1 MPAVLRPTC
10 CRLNALNEIWVPSA
24 WQRQSFIQSGVD
36 ASKLVVVP
44 EVSLRHAAAQL
55 QQHNC
60 SSTAQQHVSW
70 HTRATAAASTAAH
83 QGMRGHGVAA
93 AQSVARLSA
102 GASQPTC
109 LCGKSNFEKKPLPSA
124 SALGCATLQ
133 LRFDFCSCPLQGVN
147 TSLYDPALYTPL
159 ALRDKAQ
166 LVFGR
171 HWEVKLG
178 QQATA
183 VLGAAANGSAAD
195 LMEHPAAAAAAADA
209 ESDAGANAVST
220 GALASGLETPG
231 GGDGTDSA
239 HRRAVLQKT
248 KHRVDGQQQQ
258 QQQQQQQGSMGSP
271 ASAGVRQTGNGSQ
284 SAEAMQR
291 IDSSSSSGGST
302 GAEGVRR
309 PYRFISTFKW
319 EERKGWSIL
328 LEAYLTAFTAED
340 DVE

>member
-1 MPAVLRPTC
+1 MVLQRHS
-10 CRLNALNEIWVPSA
+10 RLRKRLQVP
-24 WQRQSFIQSGVD
+24 
-36 ASKLVVVP
+36 L
-44 EVSLRHAAAQL
+44 
-55 QQHNC
+55 
-60 SSTAQQHVSW
+60 
-70 HTRATAAASTAAH
+70 
-83 QGMRGHGVAA
+83 
-93 AQSVARLSA
+93 
-102 GASQPTC
+102 SQPAFVRKIT
-109 LCGKSNFEKKPLPSA
+109 LRKKR
-124 SALGCATLQ
+124 LQ
-133 LRFDFCSCPLQGVN
+133 VPVHWGVQHCSCALTFAPVLQGVN

-195 LMEHPAAAAAAADA
+195 LMEHPAAAAAAAADA

-258 QQQQQQQGSMGSP
+258 QQQGSMGSP

-291 IDSSSSSGGST
+291 IDSSSSSDGST
-302 GAEGVRR
+302 GAEGMRR